1 MLFGRQENPDPAQF
15 WEDLQEELGED
26 ILLYTLGELEEMPQ
40 GANDS
45 NVPKERHRGAVGLCY
60 CTDTAFY
67 FHTFP
72 EKSWF
77 TTLVTSKKNRKEEF
91 RLRIPR
97 TQILNV
103 ELIKPE
109 GWCKRIL
116 SSPLERLRIR
126 YSPEVSDPSGQHP
139 EREGE
144 DSALTLL
151 AALHGKGKDF
161 LDSLLNK

>member
-1 MLFGRQENPDPAQF
+1 MQRNFLSSRKLLLQFMCQPFGTENPLMA
-15 WEDLQEELGED
+15 
-26 ILLYTLGELEEMPQ
+26 T
-40 GANDS
+40 
-45 NVPKERHRGAVGLCY
+45 
-60 CTDTAFY
+60 
-67 FHTFP
+67 
-72 EKSWF
+72 
-77 TTLVTSKKNRKEEF
+77 VTSKTNRKEEF

-109 GWCKRIL
+109 GCCKRIL

-126 YSPEVSDPSGQHP
+126 YSPDISDPSGQHL

-151 AALHGKGKDF
+151 AAIHGKGKDF